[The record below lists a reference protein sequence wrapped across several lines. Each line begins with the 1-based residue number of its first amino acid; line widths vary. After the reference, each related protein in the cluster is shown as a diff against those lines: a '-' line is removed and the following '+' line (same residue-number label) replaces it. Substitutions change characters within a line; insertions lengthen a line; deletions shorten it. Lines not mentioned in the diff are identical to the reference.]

1 MARPDDR
8 RPHRRRRA
16 ATALVGLGLAVG
28 LALGTATAAA
38 AYNPVKI
45 CGGNLKCRVVD
56 VLDRGLFNETL
67 FSHTRVT
74 EAWNQLLDE
83 GCSDVA
89 DVVVGGT
96 FGENGAPEKS
106 VPAGFA
112 EHVKNRC
119 AIVVHYELE
128 GPVIDAQAYEDSV
141 EHGRKALAIVLNR
154 VDTLRTAAGKTSRLR
169 VWGHSKGAAIV
180 ESTWRM
186 EARNNNTKFITTLN
200 GVDRYVD
207 ACPSNN
213 CYYFGFGYPWEM
225 ERANRFSIS
234 TVTAGMWSSTTD
246 GYISKPATSNS
257 HWWRLTTFTNLSDPI
272 YECTLGCAWDLV
284 VNARCHRYEGLLASE
299 GYAYFDAWNA
309 YTASSA
315 RPDSRWEGDRC
326 GAVGDVGTFLVT
338 LPDTAIPIAER
349 TIVALE
355 WTVPAGSWHV
365 LSDLHVRIRDGSDIA
380 LWARFDEARGTLS
393 LFQEPQE
400 GFGPERALGSAAVLA
415 SSFASVHLPGS
426 RVRAEGPTAPTM
438 LLELEVSFHGR
449 AAARTFVVEV
459 AATDDLGN
467 IQEFAPAGTL
477 SVTERR

>member
-1 MARPDDR
+1 MARHDDR
-8 RPHRRRRA
+8 RA
-16 ATALVGLGLAVG
+16 SGTLLGLVLALG
-28 LALGTATAAA
+28 LALGTPTATA

-45 CGGNLKCRVVD
+45 CGGNLKCRIVD

-67 FSHTRVT
+67 FSNARVT
-74 EAWNQLLDE
+74 EAWNQLLNE

-154 VDTLRTAAGKTSRLR
+154 VDRLRAAAGKTARLR

-200 GVDRYVD
+200 GVDHYVD

-284 VNARCHRYEGLLASE
+284 VNARCHRYEGFLASE
-299 GYAYFDAWNA
+299 GYTSFDAWNA

-315 RPDSRWEGDRC
+315 RPAPLWEGDRC

-338 LPDTAIPIAER
+338 LPDAIPVVER
-349 TIVALE
+349 TIVAVE
-355 WTVPAGSWHV
+355 WTVPTGSWHV
-365 LSDLHVRIRDGSDIA
+365 LSELHVRIRDGSDIA
-380 LWARFDEARGTLS
+380 LWARFDEARGTLGIFKE
-393 LFQEPQE
+393 LQEA
-400 GFGPERALGSAAVLA
+400 FGPERPLGSAAVLA
-415 SSFASVHLPGS
+415 SSFASVHLLGS

-438 LLELEVSFHGR
+438 LLELEVRFHGR
-449 AAARTFVVEV
+449 AAGRTFVVEV

-467 IQEFAPAGTL
+467 IQEFVPAGTL
-477 SVTERR
+477 TVTDRR